1 MQEGRGYSDMLSAL
15 NAITAQPQGSLEQ
28 QDTQTVAPTSEELQQ
43 DDVVHGP
50 ENDLRALLQ
59 KEAVSPAGAQDGAAA
74 ALSLFSD
81 SEDGSFVLDSY
92 GSP

>member
-43 DDVVHGP
+43 DDVVYGP

-59 KEAVSPAGAQDGAAA
+59 KEAVSPAGAQDNDAA